1 MKCIEIQKHGGP
13 DVLKK
18 TERDVPEPGPHEVR
32 VKVEAAGL
40 NFVDTYQRKGL
51 YTIELPAVL
60 GLEAAGVVDE
70 VGEGVTE
77 PRVGERVAFAA
88 APGSYAEYVVLSA
101 WQAVGVP
108 DGISSESAAAVML
121 QGMTAHY
128 LSHSTVPLEPVHT
141 ALILAAAGGVGQ
153 LLVQMAKRRGA
164 RVIAAASTDEK
175 ERIARSRGADDVIR
189 YTEVDLDAEARRLTD
204 DVGVDVVYDSVG
216 KDTFEKSLASLK
228 PRGYLVLYGQA
239 SGPVGKIDPQ
249 ILNAGGSLFLTRP
262 SLGHYTATREELT
275 KRAGDLFSW
284 MQADELDV
292 AIDTVF
298 PLADAA
304 EAHRYIE
311 ARKTKGKV
319 LLKP

>member
-1 MKCIEIQKHGGP
+1 
-13 DVLKK
+13 
-18 TERDVPEPGPHEVR
+18 
-32 VKVEAAGL
+32 
-40 NFVDTYQRKGL
+40 L

-60 GLEAAGVVDE
+60 GLEAAGEVDE

-88 APGSYAEYVVLSA
+88 APGSYAEYVVLPA

-284 MQADELDV
+284 MKADELDV